1 MTIKDEFEFPDEK
14 EAKQGAKAAE
24 QDNFE
29 LVIEDDTPPEDQGK
43 KRAMK
48 EPIDEVTDEE
58 LDNYSKQA
66 ERRIKKF
73 SKGYHDERRAKE
85 QALREREAAENFA
98 RQVFEENKKLK
109 EQLSSGSKV
118 LIETS
123 KSAAE
128 AELAAAK
135 EKYKKAYESADPDGI
150 VEAQEEIA
158 RATLK
163 MDRAGTMKPIEHS
176 DDKEFNI
183 PQQRQA
189 QAEPE
194 QAPPSRRTQAWLEN
208 NSDWFGQDE
217 EMTMSAM
224 GLDKKLQKQYGAD
237 YVGTKEYFE
246 TIDRT
251 MRKRFPEYFEDE
263 ESQSHEEQ
271 STRKRTE
278 PVDEDESPRRAT
290 KPATVVAP
298 ASRSTPPSRVRLKAS
313 EAAIARRLG
322 VPLELYA
329 KQVAQLKRGE

>member
-14 EAKQGAKAAE
+14 EAKQGAKASE

-29 LVIEDDTPPEDQGK
+29 LIIEDDTPPEDQGK

-109 EQLSSGSKV
+109 EQLSTGSKA
-118 LIETS
+118 LIATS
-123 KSAAE
+123 KNAAE

-135 EKYKKAYESADPDGI
+135 EKYKKAYESADPDSI
-150 VEAQEEIA
+150 VQAQEEIA
-158 RATLK
+158 KATVKL
-163 MDRAGTMKPIEHS
+163 DRAGMMRPVEHN
-176 DDKEFNI
+176 DDKEFT
-183 PQQRQA
+183 PPAVQPA
-189 QAEPE
+189 QT
-194 QAPPSRRTQAWLEN
+194 QSAPPVSRRTQQWFEN
-208 NSDWFGQDE
+208 NGDWFGQDD
-217 EMTMSAM
+217 EMTMTAM
-224 GLDKKLQKQYGAD
+224 GLDKKLQKEYGAD
-237 YVGTKEYFE
+237 YVGTKEYFD

-251 MRKRFPEYFEDE
+251 MRRRFPEYFEDGDI
-263 ESQSHEEQ
+263 QSTEEQ

-278 PVDEDESPRRAT
+278 PVDEDDSPRRAT